1 MNMGIIVLCY
11 RSYQFELNFKKDL
24 LIESKFSGVVIAEHG
39 VIFC

>member
-39 VIFC
+39 GIFC